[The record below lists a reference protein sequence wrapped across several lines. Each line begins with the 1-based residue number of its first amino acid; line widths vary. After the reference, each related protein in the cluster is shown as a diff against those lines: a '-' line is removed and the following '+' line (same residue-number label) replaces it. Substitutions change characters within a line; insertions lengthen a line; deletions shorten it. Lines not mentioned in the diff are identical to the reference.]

1 MEGEQIKM
9 FGITYMHYE
18 KKIKVPNFQPRI
30 PELRATYRR
39 YWYNNYLIFLIII
52 YYLCIYVNI

>member
-39 YWYNNYLIFLIII
+39 YWYNNYLIF
-52 YYLCIYVNI
+52 

>member
-18 KKIKVPNFQPRI
+18 KKIKVANFQPRI

-52 YYLCIYVNI
+52 YYLCLYVNI

>member
-1 MEGEQIKM
+1 MEGEKIKM
-9 FGITYMHYE
+9 FGITYTHYE
-18 KKIKVPNFQPRI
+18 KKIKLPNFQPRI

-52 YYLCIYVNI
+52 YYLCLYVNI

>member
-1 MEGEQIKM
+1 MEGEKIKM
-9 FGITYMHYE
+9 FGITYLHYE
-18 KKIKVPNFQPRI
+18 QKIKLPNFQPRI

-52 YYLCIYVNI
+52 YYLCLYVNI